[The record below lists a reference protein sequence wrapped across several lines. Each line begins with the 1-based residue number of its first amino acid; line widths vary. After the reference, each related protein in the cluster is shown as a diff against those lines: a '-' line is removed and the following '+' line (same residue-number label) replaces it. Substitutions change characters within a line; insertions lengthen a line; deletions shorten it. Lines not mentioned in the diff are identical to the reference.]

1 MMLAF
6 AYAALF
12 FVVPSSFWRGFVVL
26 PEQFWRAAK
35 LYLRI
40 IANTKFKKVVF
51 PKSNVW

>member
-12 FVVPSSFWRGFVVL
+12 FAMPSSIRRGFVVSAG
-26 PEQFWRAAK
+26 PFWSAGR
-35 LYLRI
+35 LYLLI